1 MKYNPTKEG
10 LRLSVRLGRETDSDV
25 ILYDCSNYE
34 RESGWW
40 KGDLCKHQYT
50 CKNAR
55 EVKQNMRIA
64 YQSPECFGDVYKC
77 SICGKES
84 MYRNEAVDCFLS
96 HKGKVNENRG

>member
-1 MKYNPTKEG
+1 MKYRPDKEG
-10 LRLSVRLGRETDSDV
+10 LRLPVKVGREKGSDV
-25 ILYDCSNYE
+25 LLCICADYE
-34 RESGWW
+34 KEHGRW
-40 KGDLCKHQYT
+40 KGDLCRHQET

-55 EVKQNMRIA
+55 RVRQNFRISYKSA
-64 YQSPECFGDVYKC
+64 ECFGDVYKC